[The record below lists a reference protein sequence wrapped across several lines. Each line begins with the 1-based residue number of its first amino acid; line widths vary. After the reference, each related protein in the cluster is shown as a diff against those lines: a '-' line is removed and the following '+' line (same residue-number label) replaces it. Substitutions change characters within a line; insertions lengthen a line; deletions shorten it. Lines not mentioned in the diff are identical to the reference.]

1 MEKLLPII
9 LISCGCISLA
19 QPEVSVQLSSCR
31 TEYRPHDSTDKPGF
45 GVKLELV
52 PVAGVSIFETEN
64 LTSTVTLMDESGKKA
79 KPSTA
84 GVFSENGKTFVK
96 LTFKKRPEG
105 IKVKLEGALKLSI
118 AKNVTVHD
126 HVTPD
131 LLQPS
136 SVQIG
141 GVSFNIT
148 PAAENA
154 NKSNREGDR
163 LKRAE
168 ISLSYP
174 ASVTIMQIARKW
186 GQDEDIAFAQDIDFS
201 TSASEEQSTKTTHIV
216 LVDALPAPTL
226 QISTCTEKSDIDIP
240 VGFDITLSGAV
251 EITTPQENK

>member
-1 MEKLLPII
+1 MKKLLPIV
-9 LISCGCISLA
+9 LISCGCISFA
-19 QPEVSVQLSSCR
+19 QPEVSVQLCSCR

-52 PVAGVSIFETEN
+52 SVAGVSIFETEN
-64 LTSTVTLMDESGKKA
+64 LSSTVTLVDESGKKA
-79 KPSTA
+79 KSSTA
-84 GVFSENGKTFVK
+84 GVFTEAGKTYVK
-96 LTFKKRPEG
+96 LTFKKRPDG
-105 IKVKLEGALKLSI
+105 TKVKLEGSLKLSI
-118 AKNVTVHD
+118 AKNVTVHE

-141 GVSFNIT
+141 GITFNIT

-154 NKSNREGDR
+154 NKSNREGER

-168 ISLSYP
+168 IRLSYP

-186 GQDEDIAFAQDIDFS
+186 GQDEDVAFAQDIDFS
-201 TSASEEQSTKTTHIV
+201 TSVSEDQTTKTTDII
-216 LVDALPAPTL
+216 LVDALPSPSL
-226 QISTCTEKSDIDIP
+226 QISTCTEKSDVDIP

-251 EITTPQENK
+251 DITSQQENK